1 MANRAAC
8 AFHIIESAR
17 SQSRIQRGV
26 SKSGDDHRT
35 RRRCCRTYQYVS
47 IRQHT
52 SAYVSI
58 RQHTS
63 AYVSVS
69 KSGDDHRTRRRCC
82 NTWRS
87 ARGLLTSAT
96 ASASYSSRERAT
108 KSSSPT
114 VRRSEA
120 DTRAAIGSR
129 CVGARIGSADHS
141 ASVPVE
147 WAPYISVSRKTSA
160 SAAKRRRWSG
170 FRVSVLEFKV

>member
-1 MANRAAC
+1 MRVPQHRERALPVTHPARR
-8 AFHIIESAR
+8 IEERRRPPHA
-17 SQSRIQRGV
+17 SQMLPHLLIRQHTSKNVSIRQHTPAYVCV

-35 RRRCCRTYQYVS
+35 RHRCC
-47 IRQHT
+47 H
-52 SAYVSI
+52 
-58 RQHTS
+58 
-63 AYVSVS
+63 
-69 KSGDDHRTRRRCC
+69 
-82 NTWRS
+82 TWRS

-160 SAAKRRRWSG
+160 SAERRRWSG
-170 FRVSVLEFKV
+170 FRV